1 MTTPIDD
8 VLVNGVAL
16 AANNVV
22 YQIVVTHGRPDISTG
37 PQPSSAT
44 IIVQGAAT
52 APAEVGD
59 ELEILAYGFDRFL
72 GNVTDLTWTNLGDG
86 TPVVTVTAM
95 GRLALLGYK
104 LTDPDDF
111 VRETV
116 YERVDR
122 ILTDSGMDYLNGGTS
137 DLELFNP
144 PHDVPFSC
152 TTALAEIAQW
162 SGGTFFDTPS
172 GWIVFESYGIRG
184 TTAHPGNWA
193 SQVTTWA
200 GTNQTWDSFPANL
213 AAPIIPGSA
222 IAQTPEW
229 RKTSTSIINQVSITH
244 GVSEIID
251 TYDDTDSQAA
261 YGLRAV
267 ELTTELW
274 HTSDATTRAN
284 QILLAQAYPLW
295 NLGNVTVHVGSL
307 DTELRDRILDL
318 TNGSTVIIDGL
329 PASSPYTQFQ
339 GIVEGW
345 TETYTPGQHW
355 LTLSLSDPRFSYQT
369 VTWEDVEPTLVW
381 EDVNPVLQWYNAVSA
396 DDLLAA

>member
-16 AANNVV
+16 AANDVV
-22 YQIVVTHGRPDISTG
+22 YQVVVSHGRSDIQAA
-37 PQPSSAT
+37 PQPSTAT
-44 IIVQGAAT
+44 IIVQGAA
-52 APAEVGD
+52 APPAEVGD
-59 ELEILAYGFDRFL
+59 ELEIIAYGFDRFL
-72 GNVTDLTWTNLGDG
+72 GNVTDLYWTNLGDG

-104 LTDPDDF
+104 LTDPANY
-111 VRETV
+111 VKETV
-116 YERVDR
+116 YQRVERV
-122 ILTDSGMDYLNGGTS
+122 LTDSGMDYLNGATTTL
-137 DLELFNP
+137 DLLNP
-144 PHDVPFSC
+144 AKDVPFSC

-162 SGGTFFDTPS
+162 SGGTYFDTPS

-200 GTNQTWDSFPANL
+200 QTNQSWNSFPSSF
-213 AAPIIPGSA
+213 AAPVIPGTA
-222 IAQTPEW
+222 VAQSPEW
-229 RKTSTSIINQVSITH
+229 RKTSTAVVNQVTITH
-244 GVSEIID
+244 GSSQTSD
-251 TYDDTDSQAA
+251 TFDDTASQTA

-267 ELTTELW
+267 ELTTELD
-274 HTSDATTRAN
+274 TLTDATDRAN

-307 DTELRDRILDL
+307 TQTLRDQVLDL

-329 PASSPYTQFQ
+329 PTDSPYTQFQ

-369 VTWEDVEPTLVW
+369 VTWANVDPALQW
-381 EDVNPVLQWYNAVSA
+381 EDVNPALEWYNVVTS
-396 DDLLAA
+396 DDLAA

>member
-1 MTTPIDD
+1 VTTPIDD

-16 AANNVV
+16 AANDVV
-22 YQIVVTHGRPDISTG
+22 YEITVSHGRSDITSS

-44 IIVQGAAT
+44 IRVQGAAA

-72 GNVTDLTWTNLGDG
+72 GNVTDLTWNNLGDG

-104 LTDPDDF
+104 LTDPANY
-111 VRETV
+111 VKETV

-122 ILTDSGMDYLNGGTS
+122 VLTDSGMDYLNGATP
-137 DLELFNP
+137 DLDLFNP
-144 PHDVPFSC
+144 SKDVPFSC

-162 SGGTFFDTPS
+162 SGGTYFDTPS

-200 GTNQTWDSFPANL
+200 QTNQTWDSFPATL
-213 AAPIIPGSA
+213 AAPIIPGTA
-222 IAQTPEW
+222 VAQSPEW
-229 RKTSTSIINQVSITH
+229 RKTSTAVVNRVTITH
-244 GVSEIID
+244 GTSESVD
-251 TYDDTDSQAA
+251 TFDDTDSQTA

-267 ELTTELW
+267 ELTTELDALA
-274 HTSDATTRAN
+274 DATDRAN

-307 DTELRDRILDL
+307 TTTLRDQVLDL
-318 TNGSTVIIDGL
+318 TNGSTVIVDGL
-329 PASSPYTQFQ
+329 PTDSPYTQFQ

-369 VTWEDVEPTLVW
+369 VTWANVDPALQW
-381 EDVNPVLQWYNAVSA
+381 EDVNPALEWYNVVTA
-396 DDLLAA
+396 DDLAA